1 MNGPRPEF
9 SAEMLRGF
17 LFARAMARD
26 GFDVKAKRA
35 ALVDELIDLTGL
47 PHSTIRDAFSGRLR
61 DGAARAQIWAVLGH
75 FPCDHGIVLTDDG
88 KQTSSASRAEGAEP
102 ALGLAEG
109 KTRGAGR
116 ATTRG
121 GQSPACPEG
130 RIDG

>member
-1 MNGPRPEF
+1 MNAPEF

-26 GFDVKAKRA
+26 GFDMKAKRA

-88 KQTSSASRAEGAEP
+88 KQAAATASRRSFAA
-102 ALGLAEG
+102 
-109 KTRGAGR
+109 
-116 ATTRG
+116 
-121 GQSPACPEG
+121 QPEG
-130 RIDG
+130 QQAQPAERPVRQEHG

>member
-1 MNGPRPEF
+1 MNAPEF

-26 GFDVKAKRA
+26 GFDMKARRA

-47 PHSTIRDAFSGRLR
+47 PHSTISAAFAGRLR

-75 FPCDHGIVLTDDG
+75 FPADHGIVLTDDG
-88 KQTSSASRAEGAEP
+88 GQSSASRAIGAP
-102 ALGLAEG
+102 
-109 KTRGAGR
+109 AGR

>member
-1 MNGPRPEF
+1 
-9 SAEMLRGF
+9 MLRGF

-26 GFDVKAKRA
+26 GFDMKAKRA

-88 KQTSSASRAEGAEP
+88 KQSSVLTAGGASRLPPDGAPDDRRP
-102 ALGLAEG
+102 AVSGLG
-109 KTRGAGR
+109 T
-116 ATTRG
+116 ATSG
-121 GQSPACPEG
+121 GNRP
-130 RIDG
+130 